1 MLRHEPV
8 PKEAILLDWTAR
20 IHAQGIR
27 RPSYP
32 VGQRAEQQP

>member
-1 MLRHEPV
+1 MLRPELV

-32 VGQRAEQQP
+32 ADQRAEPQP

>member
-1 MLRHEPV
+1 MLRPELV
-8 PKEAILLDWTAR
+8 QKEAILLDWIAH

-32 VGQRAEQQP
+32 ADQRAEQQL